1 MIRLGFPSVL
11 LPGLLAGAVGVAAV
25 SGGEVRQAG
34 DAADRSG
41 GHAVPAP
48 QTGAR
53 PFEEVRRFAAPEAR
67 QGVAVDESHFYAF
80 SNFHI
85 GKYDRQSGRLLTEWR
100 GEKGGPIVHL
110 NSCLVV
116 GMDLVCAHSNFPA
129 TPMSSSIEV
138 WDTRTLQH
146 TRSHS
151 FGIYEGSL
159 TWAIRR
165 DGDWWLH
172 FAHYEVTG
180 GTPGKGPEW
189 SSLVRFAEDW
199 SRRAGYVYPPA
210 LVARLAP
217 HSLSGGGWGADGRLY
232 VTGHDAPEIYVLT
245 LPAMGSTL
253 EWQETIAAPIEG
265 QAWTFDPSDPET
277 LWGIRRSSGEVVVA
291 TRRR

>member
-1 MIRLGFPSVL
+1 MSTARAFPIL
-11 LPGLLAGAVGVAAV
+11 LPALLVAAV
-25 SGGEVRQAG
+25 GLAAGGLADARQG
-34 DAADRSG
+34 E
-41 GHAVPAP
+41 AP
-48 QTGAR
+48 QQPAHGAPPAQNTSAR

-67 QGVAVDESHFYAF
+67 QGVAVDDTHFYAF
-80 SNFHI
+80 SNFLI
-85 GKYDRQSGRLLTEWR
+85 GKYERQSGRLVASWR

-110 NSCLVV
+110 NSCLVT
-116 GMDLVCAHSNFPA
+116 GAELVCAHSNFPA
-129 TPMSSSIEV
+129 TPMQSSIEV
-138 WDTRTLQH
+138 WDTRTLRH
-146 TRSHS
+146 ARSHS

-172 FAHYEVTG
+172 FAHYDVTG
-180 GTPGKGPEW
+180 GTPDKGPEW
-189 SSLVRFAEDW
+189 SSLVRFSDDW
-199 SRRAGYVYPPA
+199 ARRSGYVYPPA

-232 VTGHDAPEIYVLT
+232 VSGHDAPEIYVLR

-265 QAWTFDPSDPET
+265 QAWVFDSSDPET